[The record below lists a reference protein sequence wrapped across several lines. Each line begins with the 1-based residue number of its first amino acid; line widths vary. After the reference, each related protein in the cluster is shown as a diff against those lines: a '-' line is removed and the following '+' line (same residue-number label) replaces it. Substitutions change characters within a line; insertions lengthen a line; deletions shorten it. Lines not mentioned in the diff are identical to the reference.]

1 MYQKLF
7 RGASDREGM
16 DHLKP
21 NKNLDESTLARFLDD
36 LETRATASGEGG
48 PGRSEKLQSLMV
60 ALRHLPDKQF
70 DACLQACLAVAEN
83 FAQSTARQESRKRTS
98 EQTSQD
104 ARRLV
109 S

>member
-1 MYQKLF
+1 
-7 RGASDREGM
+7 M

-83 FAQSTARQESRKRTS
+83 FAQSTARQESQLKKTCG
-98 EQTSQD
+98 
-104 ARRLV
+104 ALGGLV
-109 S
+109 LRALLGDSIDHS